1 MRTRGI
7 LIQVKNPFLEPSCHD
22 NTCLIKRAELT
33 KISCRYRV
41 SPGVAMFSLPPA
53 TRAIK
58 KVKIACCF
66 FAFPQGKNGKIQ
78 CACIKCFFP
87 GGAALFFVTTRTVK
101 TVKTFFLADWSKE
114 AREAHIVKMA
124 GRSGQS
130 QEVDPEDRNL
140 LEAVSLLDEKKGET
154 SETWWTKV
162 SMNWRKS
169 QLAIVPA
176 KSFRQKSLPFQKV
189 NWLLRV
195 RLCHMRQLP
204 VLLLRMHP
212 LQMNLPVKIFRKHML
227 GQHLRCPRNRKKEVH
242 EFQHHLNFWNS
253 CQRFQNLPQMD
264 GERSK
269 SDD

>member
-1 MRTRGI
+1 MQKKCMRTRGI

-101 TVKTFFLADWSKE
+101 TVKTFFFGRLVQRSTGSSHCQDGGQEWTESGGGPRRSQSVGSCVLA
-114 AREAHIVKMA
+114 R
-124 GRSGQS
+124 
-130 QEVDPEDRNL
+130 
-140 LEAVSLLDEKKGET
+140 
-154 SETWWTKV
+154 
-162 SMNWRKS
+162 
-169 QLAIVPA
+169 
-176 KSFRQKSLPFQKV
+176 
-189 NWLLRV
+189 
-195 RLCHMRQLP
+195 
-204 VLLLRMHP
+204 
-212 LQMNLPVKIFRKHML
+212 
-227 GQHLRCPRNRKKEVH
+227 
-242 EFQHHLNFWNS
+242 
-253 CQRFQNLPQMD
+253 
-264 GERSK
+264 
-269 SDD
+269 